1 MMWASE
7 QPPLGAEV
15 AAYPRPVS
23 ETVKGKG

>member
-1 MMWASE
+1 MWASE
-7 QPPLGAEV
+7 QPPLRAEV